1 MTVFTVHQQLI
12 VMIIHIVCEIGAL
25 IFSVAHVLIHL
36 EFLSGRPLAL
46 NALGLDLRAAL
57 FASISTALSRIKQ
70 GQAVVE
76 VSAEE
81 ASILIYSCI

>member
-1 MTVFTVHQQLI
+1 
-12 VMIIHIVCEIGAL
+12 MIIHIVCEIGAL
-25 IFSVAHVLIHL
+25 IFGVAHVLIHL
-36 EFLSGRPLAL
+36 KFLGGRPLAL

-57 FASISTALSRIKQ
+57 FASITAALSRIKQ